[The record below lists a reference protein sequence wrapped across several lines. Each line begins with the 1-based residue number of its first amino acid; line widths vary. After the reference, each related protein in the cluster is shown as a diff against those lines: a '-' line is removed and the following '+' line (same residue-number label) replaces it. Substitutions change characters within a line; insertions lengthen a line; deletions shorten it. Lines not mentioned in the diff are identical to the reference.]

1 MFQKRKLRSEISL
14 QFMQAEKKNTGPIL
28 RKLGELRLMRPSGD
42 STTDNKLQGVQNGK
56 HDSSLLL
63 TSIVLKKGI

>member
-1 MFQKRKLRSEISL
+1 MFQKQKLHSEISL

-42 STTDNKLQGVQNGK
+42 STTDSKLQVFRTGNTIPRCFSRQ
-56 HDSSLLL
+56 SP
-63 TSIVLKKGI
+63 